1 MSAPRRT
8 SRLLSA
14 LWLALSAGVGH
25 AQAINLQQAVA
36 MSLSADPRIKEKEQV
51 VEQARAVLEE
61 AQGNNGL
68 RLNMNAFIGLAPAV
82 EGGFYENGATSG
94 TTPRSDGGRMH
105 GLSDWT
111 MLQFA
116 VVKPLYTFGKIERYS
131 EAAQGNID
139 VKRGDVRLAR
149 ADTILQVTRSYYGY
163 LTARDTRRLL
173 EDVQTKLEDAIKL
186 VQKWLDDENGEAKQS
201 DLYAMQAKRGLLGK
215 YLGQAR
221 AVESIS
227 LDSLK
232 ALTGVGTDA
241 ALEIADNSLEPVPLP
256 ETTLKDY
263 QAKAIGGRPE
273 MAQLEAGFRARR
285 ALVEAKKSELYPDI
299 YAGVVGNLSYASRR
313 DQLKNPYVYD
323 PFNSVGATP
332 VVGMRWDVV
341 LDVVPAH
348 VAQAQAELEA
358 LNFKHQT
365 AMIGIP
371 LEVSEVYTQ
380 MQALYRGQQELAT
393 GAAAARRWM
402 VASYADFSAGLEKA
416 DNVAEALKAYAATQA
431 EYLQTV
437 NDYNVVVARLSR
449 VTGDYK

>member
-8 SRLLSA
+8 SYLLSA
-14 LWLALSAGVGH
+14 LCLTLSAGVGH
-25 AQAINLQQAVA
+25 AQTINLQQAVG
-36 MSLSADPRIKEKEQV
+36 MSLSADPRIKEKEQL

-68 RLNMNAFIGLAPAV
+68 RVNMNAFIGLAPAV

-94 TTPRSDGGRMH
+94 TTPRSDGGHLH
-105 GLSDWT
+105 GVSDWT
-111 MLQFA
+111 MLQFT

-149 ADTILQVTRSYYGY
+149 AETILQVNRAYYGY

-173 EDVQTKLEDAIKL
+173 EDVQIKLDDAIKL
-186 VQKWLDDENGEAKQS
+186 VQKWLDEENGEARQT
-201 DLYAMQAKRGLLGK
+201 DLYAMEAGRGLLGK

-221 AVESIS
+221 AVEKIS

-232 ALTGVGTDA
+232 ALTGTGTDA
-241 ALEIADNSLEPVPLP
+241 VLEVADDSIEPVPLP
-256 ETTLKDY
+256 TVTLKDY
-263 QAKAIGGRPE
+263 QSKAIGGRPE
-273 MAQLEAGFRARR
+273 MGQLEAGLRARR
-285 ALVEAKKSELYPDI
+285 ALVEAKKAEMYPDI

-313 DQLKNPYVYD
+313 EQLKNPYVYD

-332 VVGMRWDVV
+332 VLGMRWDVV

-371 LEVSEVYTQ
+371 LEVTDAYTQ
-380 MQALYRGQQELAT
+380 MQSLYRGQQELAT

-402 VASYADFSAGLEKA
+402 VSAYADFSAGLEKA
-416 DNVAEALKAYAATQA
+416 DKVAEALKTYALTQA